1 MFEKYLERLIK
12 QKLGAFLEGVDE
24 NKLNFGVSKFIHFSL
39 HDRWLRQIWVWTTSN
54 LKKMHLLSL
63 KCQLAL
69 S

>member
-39 HDRWLRQIWVWTTSN
+39 HDR
-54 LKKMHLLSL
+54 
-63 KCQLAL
+63 
-69 S
+69 